1 MSANLTSLSP
11 TGEGEFLPIILTKG
25 FTVTTGKTFEVDIDI
40 TKPVPARAV
49 PFDITP
55 PPSDWIARRA
65 LRDTVLFYSAT
76 ACAIAVSLFAL
87 TATVMLLVGAL

>member
-1 MSANLTSLSP
+1 MSANLTSLSL
-11 TGEGEFLPIILTKG
+11 TGEGEFPPLTLTKG
-25 FTVTTGKTFEVDIDI
+25 FLMATAKTFEVDLGIPE
-40 TKPVPARAV
+40 PVPARSVA
-49 PFDITP
+49 FDITP
-55 PPSDWIARRA
+55 LPSDWIARRA